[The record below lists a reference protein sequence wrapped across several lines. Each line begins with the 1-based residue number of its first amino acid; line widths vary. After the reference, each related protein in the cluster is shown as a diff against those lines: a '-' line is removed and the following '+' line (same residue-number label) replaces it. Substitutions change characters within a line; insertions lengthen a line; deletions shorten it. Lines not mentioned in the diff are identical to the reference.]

1 MRIVCIYCGRVFRIS
16 KEPFHFVCSC
26 KKILVNMGKFLDC
39 IILDSKKVPVKNL
52 VKKIKT
58 GNINSMNFHEKTN
71 FFDNKY
77 QKKQ

>member
-1 MRIVCIYCGRVFRIS
+1 
-16 KEPFHFVCSC
+16 
-26 KKILVNMGKFLDC
+26 MGKFLDC